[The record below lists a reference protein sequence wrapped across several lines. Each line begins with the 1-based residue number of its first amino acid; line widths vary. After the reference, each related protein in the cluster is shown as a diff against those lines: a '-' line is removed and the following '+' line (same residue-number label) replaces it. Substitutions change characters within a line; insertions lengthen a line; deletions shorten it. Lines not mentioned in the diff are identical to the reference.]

1 MELLLILKNEALKL
15 VKKTRA
21 WLGPILIFILIMV
34 AFPLTVELTSN
45 NLSDAFYPVLFISIL
60 LVMVLAT
67 EDIFLE
73 DYEDGTLELFF
84 ISEKS
89 LSQWVFLKIFMHWL
103 FIGVPISLLGA
114 FFNIGANNDLASS
127 LMLFPAL
134 LIATYIFLILFCFG
148 NSLSLTKGSVLGTLI
163 TLPLTLPILVVLGK
177 LNTAII
183 FNISYFEFLIL
194 LFGILSIIIFA
205 FPAIIS
211 RIIKTHLE

>member
-1 MELLLILKNEALKL
+1 MNILLLLKNEALKL

-34 AFPLTVELTSN
+34 AFPLTTELTSN

-60 LVMVLAT
+60 LVMMLAT
-67 EDIFLE
+67 EGIFLE
-73 DYEDGTLELFF
+73 DYEDGTLELFL
-84 ISEKS
+84 ISKKS

-103 FIGVPISLLGA
+103 LIGVPISLLGA
-114 FFNIGANNDLASS
+114 FFNLGANNDLSSS

-163 TLPLTLPILVVLGK
+163 TLPLTLPILVILGK

-183 FNISYFEFLIL
+183 FNINYFEFLIL
-194 LFGILSIIIFA
+194 IFGVLSIIIFA

>member
-1 MELLLILKNEALKL
+1 MKLLLPYTNEALKL
-15 VKKTRA
+15 IKKTRA
-21 WLGPILIFILIMV
+21 WIGPILIFILIMV
-34 AFPLTVELTSN
+34 AFPLTVELSST

-60 LVMVLAT
+60 LVMMLAT

-73 DYEDGTLELFF
+73 DYDDGSLELLL
-84 ISEKS
+84 ISNKS
-89 LSQWVFLKIFMHWL
+89 LSQWVFIKIFIHWL

-114 FFNIGANNDLASS
+114 FFNIGANNDLNSS
-127 LMLFPAL
+127 LMLLPAL
-134 LIATYIFLILFCFG
+134 GISTYIFLILFCFG

-163 TLPLTLPILVVLGK
+163 TLPLTLPILVILGK
-177 LNTAII
+177 LTSAII
-183 FNISYFEFLIL
+183 FNINYFEFLIL

>member
-1 MELLLILKNEALKL
+1 MNILLLLKNEVLKL

-34 AFPLTVELTSN
+34 AFPLTTELTSN

-60 LVMVLAT
+60 LVMMLAT
-67 EDIFLE
+67 EGIFLE
-73 DYEDGTLELFF
+73 DYEDGTLELFL
-84 ISEKS
+84 ISKKS
-89 LSQWVFLKIFMHWL
+89 LSQWVFLKIFIYWL
-103 FIGVPISLLGA
+103 FTGVPISLLGA
-114 FFNIGANNDLASS
+114 FFNLGANNDLSSS

-163 TLPLTLPILVVLGK
+163 TLPLTLPILVILGK

-183 FNISYFEFLIL
+183 FNINYFEFLIL
-194 LFGILSIIIFA
+194 IFGVLSIIIFA

>member
-1 MELLLILKNEALKL
+1 MKLLLPYTNEALKL
-15 VKKTRA
+15 IKKTRA
-21 WLGPILIFILIMV
+21 WIGPILIFILIMV
-34 AFPLTVELTSN
+34 AFPLTVELSSI

-60 LVMVLAT
+60 LVMMLAT

-73 DYEDGTLELFF
+73 DYEDGSLELLL
-84 ISEKS
+84 ISNKS
-89 LSQWVFLKIFMHWL
+89 LSQWVFIKIFIHWL

-114 FFNIGANNDLASS
+114 FFNIGANNDLNSS
-127 LMLFPAL
+127 LMLLPAL
-134 LIATYIFLILFCFG
+134 GISTYIFLILFCFG

-163 TLPLTLPILVVLGK
+163 TLPLTLPILVILGK
-177 LNTAII
+177 LTSAII
-183 FNISYFEFLIL
+183 FNINYFEFLIL

>member
-34 AFPLTVELTSN
+34 AFPLTVELTNN

-60 LVMVLAT
+60 LVMMLAT